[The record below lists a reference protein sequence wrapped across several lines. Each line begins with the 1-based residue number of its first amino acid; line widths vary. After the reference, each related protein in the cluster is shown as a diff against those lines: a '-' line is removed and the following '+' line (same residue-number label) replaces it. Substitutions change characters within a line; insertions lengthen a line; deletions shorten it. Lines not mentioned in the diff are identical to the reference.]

1 MCFFKN
7 HQITIQ
13 TMRGKQHKSIS
24 LGRQMWAE
32 GGSWRK
38 GGVLVRRPIA
48 PTRRICPRTAAP
60 TRRIR
65 PSVPRSLSAR
75 CPAHPEAR
83 ARSAPP
89 RLPGKSAP
97 PPHLPGDTPRHL
109 TPLGPAFGFRRGHS
123 LYRTT
128 HHGSPPCPGYSVTIE
143 SVMVF

>member
-48 PTRRICPRTAAP
+48 PTRRLCPRTTAP

-109 TPLGPAFGFRRGHS
+109 TPLAQLSDSEEAIRFTAPPTMAR
-123 LYRTT
+123 
-128 HHGSPPCPGYSVTIE
+128 HHARAIALQLKAR
-143 SVMVF
+143 